1 MVREREHRGEIQESD
16 LPGGDFDLF
25 CEGLYQEG
33 LAYDQLKKDTKDIK
47 KVGEHASILLHDY
60 PDREGRWISLHF
72 REGLESFIEGKMKLG
87 RARVFHNQIGA
98 DLNRLSERLL
108 GDFGDVDMI
117 YGLSQVSASWGER
130 HSFTTKQFTPDL
142 EITRNHCESIIG
154 LPPQT
159 NDKAPLTLFAIG
171 RNELIGEFYGDGPS
185 APKEPVADP
194 VGI

>member
-1 MVREREHRGEIQESD
+1 MARERQHREDIQDST
-16 LPGGDFDLF
+16 LPVGDFDLF

-33 LAYDQLKKDTKDIK
+33 LAYDQLSGDEID
-47 KVGEHASILLHDY
+47 KVGVITSIKLHDY
-60 PDREGRWISLHF
+60 PRREGRWISLHF
-72 REGLESFIEGKMKLG
+72 RESLESLAKTRLKRAEDFI
-87 RARVFHNQIGA
+87 RQIGA
-98 DLNRLSERLL
+98 DLHNLSERLL
-108 GDFGDVDMI
+108 GDLKDVDMI
-117 YGLSQVSASWGER
+117 YGLTQLSASWGER

-154 LPPQT
+154 LPLRT

-194 VGI
+194 VGN